1 MGVPLT
7 VSGRCTLYALLST
20 HWHTPNA
27 ALLAMLL
34 LTLNQLKPAEL
45 PSDPDCPSQAKL
57 VILTLSDLL
66 SVQWQQLLGIS
77 PRSTIVY
84 TTEALLFYFI
94 LNVQE
99 EPTSPPRAWNQ
110 TDVKRSWLGNPSWP
124 ALGHCLG
131 GSQDWFTWVGHL
143 CCWYNVTVCLHFIC
157 GLNFLCISE
166 KVGWLIL

>member
-84 TTEALLFYFI
+84 TTEAILCYLNNLFYFAG
-94 LNVQE
+94 LWGANLPSPSLKPDWRKE
-99 EPTSPPRAWNQ
+99 ELVRKAVLACAGPLSR
-110 TDVKRSWLGNPSWP
+110 G
-124 ALGHCLG
+124 
-131 GSQDWFTWVGHL
+131 FT
-143 CCWYNVTVCLHFIC
+143 
-157 GLNFLCISE
+157 GLVYLSRPFVL
-166 KVGWLIL
+166 LI